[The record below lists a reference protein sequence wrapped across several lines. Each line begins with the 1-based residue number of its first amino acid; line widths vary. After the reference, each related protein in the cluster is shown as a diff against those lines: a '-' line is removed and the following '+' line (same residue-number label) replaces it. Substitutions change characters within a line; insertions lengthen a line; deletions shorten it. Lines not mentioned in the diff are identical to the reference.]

1 MVNSMDSQ
9 TCNGHFVG
17 SGICVKLRTC
27 RISKSQSLGKLLN
40 GKGSQC
46 DSGKDAIVQSM
57 DGEFISC

>member
-1 MVNSMDSQ
+1 
-9 TCNGHFVG
+9 VG